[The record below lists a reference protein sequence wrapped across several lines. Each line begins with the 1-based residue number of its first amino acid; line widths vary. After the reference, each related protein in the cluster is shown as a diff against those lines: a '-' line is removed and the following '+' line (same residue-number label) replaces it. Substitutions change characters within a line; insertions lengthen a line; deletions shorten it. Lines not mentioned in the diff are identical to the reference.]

1 MPPTNWCKDCVVARR
16 CKLFL
21 GAELER
27 CAMVLEDP
35 FLWPT
40 SARQAVNG
48 GCLLIR
54 GAGQFCLSQETNR
67 AGANDASTAN

>member
-27 CAMVLEDP
+27 YAMVLDDP
-35 FLWPT
+35 FLWQT
-40 SARQAVNG
+40 MERRREFRETYAIKG
-48 GCLLIR
+48 L
-54 GAGQFCLSQETNR
+54 TNR
-67 AGANDASTAN
+67 